1 VSFVV
6 IESSASCGTPVL
18 NFAMFVICRFLCVE
32 GNGTFALAPISAKPK
47 SSIAELQKL
56 NIAGVSPAGLRMA
69 VSDVFVKP
77 RSGMARDANRI
88 TAEQFVDLVGAV
100 PHTTS
105 PASPA
110 KGATGF
116 R

>member
-1 VSFVV
+1 
-6 IESSASCGTPVL
+6 
-18 NFAMFVICRFLCVE
+18 VE

-56 NIAGVSPAGLRMA
+56 NIAGVSPAGLGMA
-69 VSDVFVKP
+69 VSDVLNVKP
-77 RSGMARDANRI
+77 RSGVARDANRI

-100 PHTTS
+100 PAPTHTTS

-110 KGATGF
+110 KAATGF